1 MHKIREISLAFGAMA
16 MVPCGPLQAA
26 PGKPLAAVPGQAQG
40 QCSIEAIRLADQA
53 AGGTIEIASVRPMTD
68 PVPYCRI
75 DGVVHTSNPGP
86 NTVGFMIA
94 LPKAWNGRY
103 LMVIPGG
110 SAGYIVNPSR
120 EHLIAG
126 YAVATTDKGSHSGGS
141 LDMSFRADPGK
152 SEDYAHRG
160 AHVAAVATQAIA
172 RTYYA
177 RERMPRY
184 IMGCSGGGVSTLM
197 EAERYAQD
205 AEGFI
210 VGGAPTNAYVQSFWA
225 AIAQHVARQPES
237 WISPELMG
245 RVGQVILA
253 RYDDADGAKDGLIWD
268 PSRIALSRALFPFL
282 SDAQYSTLE
291 MLVRGLPVMTGS
303 EMAAPGYWLANPSAL
318 GPIALGAAPPPWDA
332 KNRPPLFGSTVLS
345 MKALRG
351 ESYDSITQMDFNDPR
366 QRAEEQAIW
375 DRIGG
380 YGYDPS
386 HLNGLRDTGGK
397 LIMWTGA
404 SDEAVPPA
412 YTVNYGNG
420 VRTLYGDASRTFFQS
435 FLIPGMFHCRGGES
449 APTDSGRTLLEA
461 MQKWVETGR
470 TPGDLLMSN
479 SPYELELNST
489 SNTAMYVSGMSTQKP
504 KTADPAPPARTY
516 RICALPAVARFTG
529 KPGSDV
535 RDARNW
541 SCSGKLAR

>member
-1 MHKIREISLAFGAMA
+1 MHKIRKLFLSVGVMAMA
-16 MVPCGPLQAA
+16 PGAPLQAT
-26 PGKPLAAVPGQAQG
+26 PGRPVAAVPGEAKG
-40 QCSIEAIRLADQA
+40 DCSIEAIRPADK
-53 AGGTIEIASVRPMTD
+53 TVEIVSVRPMTD
-68 PVPYCRI
+68 PAAYCRI
-75 DGVVHTSNPGP
+75 DGVVHTDRPGP

-120 EHLIAG
+120 EHLAAG

-160 AHVAAVATQAIA
+160 AHVATQATQAIA
-172 RTYYA
+172 RAYYA

-184 IMGCSGGGVSTLM
+184 IMGCSGGGVTTLM
-197 EAERYAQD
+197 EAERYARD

-225 AIAQHVARQPES
+225 AIAQHIARQPAS
-237 WISPELMG
+237 WISPDLMS
-245 RVGQVILA
+245 RVGQVVLA
-253 RYDDADGAKDGLIWD
+253 RYDEADGAKDGLIWD
-268 PSRIALSRALFPFL
+268 PSRIVLSRTLFPFL
-282 SDAQYSTLE
+282 SDAQYGTLE
-291 MLVRGLPVMTGS
+291 MLVRGLPAMAGS

-318 GPIALGAAPPPWDA
+318 GPVALGATPPPWDA

-351 ESYDSITQMDFNDPR
+351 EAYDNLTQMNYDDPR
-366 QRAEEQAIW
+366 HRAEEQALW

-386 HLNGLRDTGGK
+386 HLDGLRDTGGK
-397 LIMWTGA
+397 IIMWTGA

-412 YTVNYGNG
+412 YTVNYGKG
-420 VRTLYGDASRTFFQS
+420 VGARYGEGSGNFYQN
-435 FLIPGMFHCRGGES
+435 FLIPGMFHCRGGER
-449 APTDSGRTLLEA
+449 APTDSGRILLKA
-461 MQKWVETGR
+461 MQNWVETGKA
-470 TPGDLLMSN
+470 PGALLMSN
-479 SPYELELNST
+479 RPYALELNST
-489 SNTAMYVSGMSTQKP
+489 SNTAMYVSGMSTEKP
-504 KTADPAPPARTY
+504 KTADPAPPTRSY
-516 RICALPAVARFTG
+516 KICPLPTVARFTG
-529 KPGSDV
+529 KPGSAVD
-535 RDARNW
+535 DARNW
-541 SCSGKLAR
+541 SCTGKLAQ